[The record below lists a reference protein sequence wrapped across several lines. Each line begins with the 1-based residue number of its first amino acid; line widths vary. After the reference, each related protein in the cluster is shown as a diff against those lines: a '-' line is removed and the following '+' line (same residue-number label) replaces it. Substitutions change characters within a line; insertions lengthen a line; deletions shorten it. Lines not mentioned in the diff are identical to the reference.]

1 MNDDF
6 DYLEEKKQDLI
17 QEYLI
22 QRANMKQEDNNN
34 DEYEVEEDDW
44 EPNKTD

>member
-17 QEYLI
+17 Q
-22 QRANMKQEDNNN
+22 RANMKQEDNNT